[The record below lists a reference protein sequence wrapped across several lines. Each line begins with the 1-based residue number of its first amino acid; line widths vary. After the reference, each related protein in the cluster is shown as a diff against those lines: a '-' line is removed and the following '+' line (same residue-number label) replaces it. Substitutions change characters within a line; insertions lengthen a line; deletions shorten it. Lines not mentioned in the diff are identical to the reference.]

1 MLHFKRTLGLWA
13 AIALLLSGCAQPFN
27 QLQSEQAAQV
37 EMRLDAS
44 VDVSDCEWKGDVTGS
59 EGYWYTYLFFKNDS
73 LTQGA
78 VNGIKNHAAALG
90 GDTVLLLSPVY
101 FSTSVTLFGS
111 AYRCKK

>member
-1 MLHFKRTLGLWA
+1 MLHFKRTLGLGA
-13 AIALLLSGCAQPFN
+13 AIALLLSGCAQPFH
-27 QLQSEQAAQV
+27 QIQSEQAAQV

-44 VDVSDCEWKGDVTGS
+44 LDVSACEWKGDVTGS
-59 EGYWYTYLFFKNDS
+59 EGHWYTYLFFKNDS

-78 VNGIKNHAAALG
+78 VNDIKNHAAALG
-90 GDTVLLLSPVY
+90 GDTVLLLTPVY